1 MAGPIEE
8 QTPSDDETQADDQT
22 PSDNTTLMAV
32 LKSFTEEGW
41 TENLSVSEDGEMR
54 CPRCRSL
61 SPPERLVMSHMRRLE
76 GASDPDDMVAVLAV
90 TCPNC
95 EAKGALVAK
104 YGPTATEGDVLL
116 LRAIEDRRP
125 GT

>member
-8 QTPSDDETQADDQT
+8 ETPSGETQQEDHA
-22 PSDNTTLMAV
+22 PSDNTTLVDV

-41 TENLSVSEDGEMR
+41 SENLSVTEDGEMR
-54 CPRCRSL
+54 CPRCRAL
-61 SPPERLVMSHMRRLE
+61 TPPDRLVMSHLRRLE
-76 GASDPDDMVAVLAV
+76 GASDPDDMVAVLAI

-95 EAKGALVAK
+95 QAKGALVAK
-104 YGPTATEGDVLL
+104 YGPTAPEGDVLL
-116 LRAIEDRRP
+116 MRAIEDLRP